1 MLMKRLLDNAE
12 EFLKAGEENLEKR
25 RFNAAVSDFFKA
37 IVIFCDYLIYKQV
50 KILPKN
56 HIERF
61 SLLKV
66 HFNQIYKEVSRLFSL
81 YTKSYNQKL
90 NAKDVLKVKAYANQ
104 LKTYIAGK

>member
-12 EFLKAGEENLEKR
+12 EFLKAGEENLEKQ

-66 HFNQIYKEVSRLFSL
+66 HFNQIYKEVSRLFSI